1 MRYTDIDNHQFIR
14 KGDFFMFNLYP
25 MLLEGS
31 TTTTGNTSPTGGN
44 WLSLL
49 IFPLLLVIM
58 YFFMIRP
65 QRKQEKEATAMRNS
79 LAVGDEV
86 TTIGGIIG
94 RVINVKDDTFVLE
107 TTRDRT
113 RIRFER
119 SAVKRIDRKYDA
131 PVAVEAAET
140 TEAAEATEAT
150 ETK

>member
-1 MRYTDIDNHQFIR
+1 
-14 KGDFFMFNLYP
+14 MFNMYP

-31 TTTTGNTSPTGGN
+31 TTTTGNTGSL
-44 WLSLL
+44 LSLL

-65 QRKQEKEATAMRNS
+65 QRKQEKEAAAMRNS
-79 LAVGDEV
+79 LSVGDEV

-131 PVAVEAAET
+131 PVEVV
-140 TEAAEATEAT
+140 AEATEEA
-150 ETK
+150 ETAESK

>member
-1 MRYTDIDNHQFIR
+1 
-14 KGDFFMFNLYP
+14 MFYVNP
-25 MLLEGS
+25 MLLEA
-31 TTTTGNTSPTGGN
+31 TTTGTTGGN
-44 WLSLL
+44 DLSSLLSLL

-65 QRKQEKEATAMRNS
+65 QRKQEKEAAAMRNS
-79 LAVGDEV
+79 LSIGDEV

-119 SAVKRIDRKYDA
+119 TALKRIDRKFDA
-131 PVAVEAAET
+131 PMATAPEVTEAPA
-140 TEAAEATEAT
+140 EAAEATEN
-150 ETK
+150 K

>member
-1 MRYTDIDNHQFIR
+1 
-14 KGDFFMFNLYP
+14 MFNMFP

-31 TTTTGNTSPTGGN
+31 TTTTGSNGGS

-49 IFPLLLVIM
+49 IFPLLLIIM
-58 YFFMIRP
+58 YIFMIRP
-65 QRKQEKEATAMRNS
+65 QRKQEKEAAAMRDS
-79 LAVGDEV
+79 LSVGDEV
-86 TTIGGIIG
+86 TTIGGVIG

-131 PVAVEAAET
+131 PVEV
-140 TEAAEATEAT
+140 AAEATEAT
-150 ETK
+150 ETAENK

>member
-1 MRYTDIDNHQFIR
+1 
-14 KGDFFMFNLYP
+14 MFNFSP

-31 TTTTGNTSPTGGN
+31 TTTTGAAGS

-65 QRKQEKEATAMRNS
+65 QRKQEKEAAAMRNS

-119 SAVKRIDRKYDA
+119 SAIKRIDRKYDA
-131 PVAVEAAET
+131 PVEETAE
-140 TEAAEATEAT
+140 EATE
-150 ETK
+150 ESK

>member
-1 MRYTDIDNHQFIR
+1 
-14 KGDFFMFNLYP
+14 MFPMYF
-25 MLLEGS
+25 MLLSGS
-31 TTTTGNTSPTGGN
+31 TTTTGSTGGN
-44 WLSLL
+44 DLSSLLSLL

-65 QRKQEKEATAMRNS
+65 QRKQEKEAAAMRNS
-79 LAVGDEV
+79 LSVGDEV

-119 SAVKRIDRKYDA
+119 TAVKRIDRKYDA
-131 PVAVEAAET
+131 PVATAPEV
-140 TEAAEATEAT
+140 TEAPAEASEATEN
-150 ETK
+150 K

>member
-1 MRYTDIDNHQFIR
+1 
-14 KGDFFMFNLYP
+14 MFP
-25 MLLEGS
+25 MFLSS
-31 TTTTGNTSPTGGN
+31 TQQTGGN
-44 WLSLL
+44 GGSMLSLL

-65 QRKQEKEATAMRNS
+65 QRKQEKEAAAMRDS
-79 LAVGDEV
+79 LSIGDEV

-119 SAVKRIDRKYDA
+119 AAVKRIDRKYDA
-131 PVAVEAAET
+131 PEAP
-140 TEAAEATEAT
+140 AAEAVENK
-150 ETK
+150 EENK

>member
-1 MRYTDIDNHQFIR
+1 
-14 KGDFFMFNLYP
+14 MFNLYP

-31 TTTTGNTSPTGGN
+31 TTTTGTNGGSN
-44 WLSLL
+44 MLSLL
-49 IFPLLLVIM
+49 IFPVLLIIM

-65 QRKQEKEATAMRNS
+65 QRKQEKEAAAMRNS
-79 LAVGDEV
+79 LSVGDEV

-131 PVAVEAAET
+131 PVETET
-140 TEAAEATEAT
+140 TEAADVTEAAV
-150 ETK
+150 ETNAPETPKGSKNK

>member
-1 MRYTDIDNHQFIR
+1 
-14 KGDFFMFNLYP
+14 MFNLYP

-31 TTTTGNTSPTGGN
+31 TTTTGNSGGN
-44 WLSLL
+44 LLSLL
-49 IFPLLLVIM
+49 IFPVLLVIM

-131 PVAVEAAET
+131 PVV
-140 TEAAEATEAT
+140 TEAPAEEKAENK
-150 ETK
+150 EENK